1 MKLEQ
6 RIFFLICLVINSFS
20 NCSLLVTPDGYYNI
34 YRENKFENILNLKP
48 NGNKSH
54 DSYYPDVCSKAV
66 KNKEGEKSF
75 ILPSFPFSTKEYAN
89 VIVTKGSHMTL
100 GDEEYHQIFNIN
112 RFLNIVCVE
121 GSLLFSTKDVVYMS
135 ALVILPGGNFE
146 CIDCTIK
153 FRDLYPMNS
162 LIDPLGFLPGI
173 ITLGGSLSLLGKQKT
188 VYNAILIDENILEV
202 QDLSSLDIFNGYS
215 LYIFSESFPLGK
227 ASTFTLNSNQIKV
240 LEIKIPKT
248 DKSIRVFFY
257 SRFST
262 FSTST
267 TASIHIT
274 GNSNVHIENF
284 YINSFGR
291 TTNDQYSDTEL
302 IFSQDDPNLITEFIT
317 GSNQRFR
324 SSLYIE
330 HSNNVTIKNSVIL
343 ENTGETRSPLVFFG
357 SNVNISGNIISSK
370 SGSSLIAQYGTEN
383 IQSTNNYYSLS
394 FPPSKS
400 TNSALDSMDYG
411 NEGNGIF
418 SISPKINSINDIF
431 NGQIIAINHIILSDR
446 PSITGFDKDCYFPC
460 YNDSIRVSSKIQH
473 SAEFKITGSTFISSS
488 NYSESSFLFRI
499 SETGS
504 KQSSFYKIINSN
516 LSYPISVLLEN
527 NAFILDNVY
536 GLGDFSINGQIKRFD
551 IINSTLDPSATSS
564 ISLSNFSK
572 AISIQ
577 NSFMDYRSFQK
588 QNNQIYGSI
597 ITPYLYY
604 FENTMNLIKVS
615 KMYPN
620 VNHQILAGTVL
631 NMGIEII
638 IISPL
643 FGKMD
648 CIFEDES
655 GIQTIPFDK
664 SSNSCVLPYL
674 FKNEGSF
681 NVRVTLS
688 LPKSLDNIIFQVYFP
703 MVTVFNIYSF
713 YSGWAMIDSNIEKEI
728 VIDGNIFK
736 KGCQQQVLSNCTI
749 STNSK
754 LITGLPNV
762 TESDQLNRLFSSG
775 ITSISPYE
783 PVTITIPIDKESKKN
798 QIQLFFTHQPIDIE
812 SSLLSIYVEN
822 QPIFLLEPLQSNLDS
837 TFKNLTFHYE
847 NSKSLAKIKITFITR
862 GDIYLT
868 STAIYSSTNQPI
880 YNEFIGTN
888 KQLNILAIVLPIT
901 LSLFAAASI
910 LVGYF
915 VIKKYKKSNMYY
927 NRNTNGNI
935 GMKIFSTKF
944 KRRPKKVIPLS
955 IPLSTNRIT
964 MRSLQSLNS
973 MAEKP
978 VILLSIP
985 ELEKANEPEF
995 NPEKTFL
1002 QESELLDLPTPKVE
1016 PEEPRI
1022 NIVPL
1027 PRFPNVYK
1035 KEDNDNLLRELNT
1048 IGHITSENIGLF
1060 FEVDVGLPSLIIK
1073 NESEIILQ
1081 EIDYIEKDGE
1091 IQEIEGTYIDNNHP
1105 PDDPNVLIT
1114 KSNGAFIF
1122 FDRQRFFKRFN
1133 DISKFDN
1140 DFFDLK
1146 EYIVEPQ
1153 EESFEIP
1160 LMTSEDVVDQTN
1172 INIMEF
1178 LLCPRLNRVALN
1190 IYLKSFQN
1198 RIYKLRYGK
1207 YGSSKNSI
1215 LVIEGTSYYYD
1226 CTDIRLPIST
1236 PRSNLDFGITDG
1248 NKCIVDRKYREKLKY
1263 KNVYNEPF
1271 KIYTLFPD
1279 SNDNV
1284 TISTSKCCTR
1294 IDPFSSFDVDI
1305 IVTLKTTTKF
1315 NEKVTIRYETD
1326 DQELSFSTFVYLN
1339 LESQV
1344 SSKIDFDEIV
1354 LEKYL
1359 SEGSFGVVYSATWRS
1374 SSVAVKLFKH
1384 HYSKEEIDR
1393 ESSMLSR
1400 IKHPNIVSF
1409 IGSLNFLNTYGIVID
1424 YHPRGSLNNYIRNEN
1439 IKLSMVQNIRISLD
1453 ISRACSFL
1461 HKNGII
1467 HRDLKPHNVLIV
1479 SFDPDS
1485 SICAKISDFGTCKE
1499 INGKHEL
1506 KSRAG
1511 TTRYMSPEILEGLPY
1526 TYSTDVY
1533 SFAILFFELLSGR
1546 VPFGEI
1552 PKKELLR
1559 FVRLGTRPRLDQDV
1573 FADNDI
1579 SLILL
1584 ACWNPNPRGRPTFD
1598 TLIDLLEKLL
1608 KKYKESPKRN
1618 KKNQNQ

>member
-20 NCSLLVTPDGYYNI
+20 NCSLLVAPDGYYNI
-34 YRENKFENILNLKP
+34 YRENKIENILNLKP
-48 NGNKSH
+48 NGNKSQ

-66 KNKEGEKSF
+66 KNKEGVKSF
-75 ILPSFPFSTKEYAN
+75 ILSSFPLSTKEYAN

-100 GDEEYHQIFNIN
+100 GDGEYHQIFNIN

-121 GSLLFSTKDVVYMS
+121 GSLVFSTKDVVYMS

-153 FRDLYPMNS
+153 FRDLYPTNS
-162 LIDPLGFLPGI
+162 LIDPFGFLPGI

-188 VYNAILIDENILEV
+188 VYSAVLIDENILEV
-202 QDLSSLDIFNGYS
+202 QDISSLDIFNGYS
-215 LYIFSESFPLGK
+215 LFIFSESFPLGK
-227 ASTFTLNSNQIKV
+227 ASTFTFNSNQIKV

-284 YINSFGR
+284 YIDSFGR

-302 IFSQDDPNLITEFIT
+302 IFSQDDPNLITGFIN

-343 ENTGETRSPLVFFG
+343 ENRGETRSPLIFFG

-394 FPPSKS
+394 LPLLKS
-400 TNSALDSMDYG
+400 LNSTLDSMDYG

-446 PSITGFDKDCYFPC
+446 SSITGFDKDCYSPC
-460 YNDSIRVSSKIQH
+460 YNDSIRVSSKVQH
-473 SAEFKITGSTFISSS
+473 SVEFKITGSTFISSS

-536 GLGDFSINGQIKRFD
+536 GFGNFTINGLIKRLD
-551 IINSTLDPSATSS
+551 IINSTLDPSVTSS

-638 IISPL
+638 IIAPL

-655 GIQTIPFDK
+655 GIQTIPFNK

-688 LPKSLDNIIFQVYFP
+688 LTKSLDNIIFQVYFP

-728 VIDGNIFK
+728 IIDGNIFK
-736 KGCQQQVLSNCTI
+736 KGCQQQVLGNCTI

-754 LITGLPNV
+754 LITGLPSV
-762 TESDQLNRLFSSG
+762 TESDKLNRLFSSG
-775 ITSISPYE
+775 ITSINPYE

-812 SSLLSIYVEN
+812 TSLLSIYVEN

-847 NSKSLAKIKITFITR
+847 NSKSLEKIKITFITR

-880 YNEFIGTN
+880 YNEVIGIN
-888 KQLNILAIVLPIT
+888 EQLNILAIVLPIT
-901 LSLFAAASI
+901 ISLFAAASI
-910 LVGYF
+910 LAGYL
-915 VIKKYKKSNMYY
+915 VIKKYKKPNMYY

-935 GMKIFSTKF
+935 GMKVFSTKF

-964 MRSLQSLNS
+964 KKSLQSLDS
-973 MAEKP
+973 MAENP

-1027 PRFPNVYK
+1027 PRFPTVYK
-1035 KEDNDNLLRELNT
+1035 KEDNDKLLKELNIT
-1048 IGHITSENIGLF
+1048 GPITSENIESF

-1081 EIDYIEKDGE
+1081 EIDYIETGE
-1091 IQEIEGTYIDNNHP
+1091 IQEMEGSFLEDKSTDTTVI
-1105 PDDPNVLIT
+1105 VT
-1114 KSNGAFIF
+1114 KSDGLPKF
-1122 FDRQRFFKRFN
+1122 FQTKVFSKRFN

-1146 EYIVEPQ
+1146 EYIVEHQ

-1160 LMTSEDVVDQTN
+1160 FMTSEDEVDETK
-1172 INIMEF
+1172 INIIDF
-1178 LLCPRLNRVALN
+1178 LLSPKSNKVALN
-1190 IYLKSFQN
+1190 MYLKSFQN
-1198 RIYKLRYGK
+1198 RNHKLCYGK
-1207 YGSSKNSI
+1207 YGSNKNSI

-1226 CTDIRLPIST
+1226 CTDVRLPIST
-1236 PRSNLDFGITDG
+1236 PRSNLNFGITDG
-1248 NKCIVDRKYREKLKY
+1248 NKCIVDRKYRERLQY
-1263 KNVYNEPF
+1263 INVYSEPF
-1271 KIYTLFPD
+1271 RIYTLFPD

-1284 TISTSKCCTR
+1284 TITTSECCKE
-1294 IDPFSSFDVDI
+1294 IDPFGSLDVDI
-1305 IVTLKTTTKF
+1305 FVTLKTTTKF

-1326 DQELSFSTFVYLN
+1326 DKELAFSTFVYLN

-1359 SEGSFGVVYSATWRS
+1359 SEGSFGVVYSAIWRS

-1384 HYSKEEIDR
+1384 HYSKDEIDK
-1393 ESSMLSR
+1393 ETSILSK

-1424 YHPRGSLNNYIRNEN
+1424 YHPRGSLNYYTRNQN

-1467 HRDLKPHNVLIV
+1467 HRDLKPDNVLIV

-1485 SICAKISDFGTCKE
+1485 SICAKISDFGTCRE

-1506 KSRAG
+1506 NSKAG

-1546 VPFGEI
+1546 VPFREI
-1552 PKKELLR
+1552 PKREIPR

-1608 KKYKESPKRN
+1608 KKYKERAKRN

>member
-1 MKLEQ
+1 MKLKQ
-6 RIFFLICLVINSFS
+6 KIFILICLIINSFS
-20 NCSLLVTPDGYYNI
+20 YGGLVSPNGYYNI
-34 YRENKFENILNLKP
+34 YRENNFVNILNLKP
-48 NGNKSH
+48 TTENKTQ
-54 DSYYPDVCSKAV
+54 DSYYPDVCSNAG
-66 KNKEGEKSF
+66 KNRDGETSF
-75 ILPSFPFSTKEYAN
+75 LITSFSILSKNYIN
-89 VIVTKGSHMTL
+89 VIVTKGSHMVL
-100 GDEEYHQIFNIN
+100 GDLEYSKIRNIKTL
-112 RFLNIVCVE
+112 LNIVCVE
-121 GSLLFSTKDVVYMS
+121 GSLLFSTQSAVYMS
-135 ALVILPGGNFE
+135 ALVILPGGSFE
-146 CIDCTIK
+146 CLDCTVR
-153 FRDLYPMNS
+153 FRELYPAS
-162 LIDPLGFLPGI
+162 SQIDPFGFFPGVLA
-173 ITLGGSLSLLGKQKT
+173 LGGSLSLVGKQKT
-188 VYNAILIDENILEV
+188 TYTAINIGGNILEV
-202 QDLSSLDIFNGYS
+202 QDISTLDGFNDYS
-215 LYIFSESFPLGK
+215 LSIFSESFPLGQ
-227 ASTFTLNSNQIKV
+227 SSNFTYYLNRINV
-240 LEIKIPKT
+240 LDLVIPKT
-248 DKSIRVFFY
+248 DKNIRVFFNPNF
-257 SRFST
+257 SFFST
-262 FSTST
+262 QTESD

-274 GNSNVHIENF
+274 GNTNVYIENF
-284 YINSFGR
+284 YINSFGK
-291 TTNDQYSDTEL
+291 TTNDQYNDTEL
-302 IFSQDDPNLITEFIT
+302 VFSPDDPNLITEFIN
-317 GSNQRFR
+317 GNNQRFR
-324 SSLYIE
+324 NSLYIE

-343 ENTGETRSPLVFFG
+343 ETKETRSPLVFFG

-394 FPPSKS
+394 LPLLKS
-400 TNSALDSMDYG
+400 LNSTLDIMDYG
-411 NEGNGIF
+411 YEGNGIY
-418 SISPKINSINDIF
+418 SISPKIDSTNDIF

-446 PSITGFDKDCYFPC
+446 SSITGFDKDCYSPC

-488 NYSESSFLFRI
+488 NYSESSFLFKI

-504 KQSSFYKIINSN
+504 KQSSIYKIINSN

-536 GLGDFSINGQIKRFD
+536 GFGDFRINGLIKRFD
-551 IINSTLDPSATSS
+551 IINSTLDPSVTSS

-577 NSFMDYRSFQK
+577 NSFMDYKSFQK

-615 KMYPN
+615 KVYPN

-638 IISPL
+638 IIAPL

-655 GIQTIPFDK
+655 GIQTIPFNN

-688 LPKSLDNIIFQVYFP
+688 LTKSLDNIIFQVYFP

-736 KGCQQQVLSNCTI
+736 KGCQQQVLGNCTI
-749 STNSK
+749 STGSK
-754 LITGLPNV
+754 LITGLPSV
-762 TESDQLNRLFSSG
+762 TESDELNRLFSSG
-775 ITSISPYE
+775 ITSNNPYE

-812 SSLLSIYVEN
+812 TSPLSIYVEN

-847 NSKSLAKIKITFITR
+847 NSKSLEKIKITFITR

-880 YNEFIGTN
+880 YNQVIGIN
-888 KQLNILAIVLPIT
+888 EQLNILAIVLPIT

-910 LVGYF
+910 LVGYL
-915 VIKKYKKSNMYY
+915 VIKKYKKPNMCY

-935 GMKIFSTKF
+935 IRMKVFSKKF
-944 KRRPKKVIPLS
+944 KRRPKKVIPHS

-964 MRSLQSLNS
+964 KKSLQSLDS

-985 ELEKANEPEF
+985 ELEKPNEPEF
-995 NPEKTFL
+995 NPEETFL
-1002 QESELLDLPTPKVE
+1002 QEPELLDLPTPKVE

-1027 PRFPNVYK
+1027 PRFPTVNK
-1035 KEDNDNLLRELNT
+1035 KEDNNDKLLKKLNKT
-1048 IGHITSENIGLF
+1048 PVTSENIESF

-1073 NESEIILQ
+1073 NESEITLQ
-1081 EIDYIEKDGE
+1081 EIDYIETGE
-1091 IQEIEGTYIDNNHP
+1091 IQEMEGSFLEDKSTDKMVVVKNSTGFLNFFP
-1105 PDDPNVLIT
+1105 T
-1114 KSNGAFIF
+1114 KVFS
-1122 FDRQRFFKRFN
+1122 KRFN
-1133 DISKFDN
+1133 GISKFDN

-1153 EESFEIP
+1153 EESLEIP
-1160 LMTSEDVVDQTN
+1160 PMTSKDQIDKTK
-1172 INIMEF
+1172 INIIDF
-1178 LLCPRLNRVALN
+1178 LLCPKSNKVALN
-1190 IYLKSFQN
+1190 IYLKSFKN
-1198 RIYKLRYGK
+1198 RNRKLCYGK

-1215 LVIEGTSYYYD
+1215 LIMEGTSYYYD
-1226 CTDIRLPIST
+1226 CTDVRLPVSI
-1236 PRSNLDFGITDG
+1236 PRSNLNFGITDG
-1248 NKCIVDRKYREKLKY
+1248 NKCIVDTKYREKLQY
-1263 KNVYNEPF
+1263 INVYNEPF
-1271 KIYTLFPD
+1271 RIYTVFPD

-1284 TISTSKCCTR
+1284 TISNSECCKH
-1294 IDPFSSFDVDI
+1294 IEPFSSLDVDI
-1305 IVTLKTTTKF
+1305 FVTLKTTTKF
-1315 NEKVTIRYETD
+1315 NEKVTIRYETND
-1326 DQELSFSTFVYLN
+1326 KELAFSTFVYLN

-1374 SSVAVKLFKH
+1374 SRVAVKLFKH
-1384 HYSKEEIDR
+1384 HYSKDYIDR
-1393 ESSMLSR
+1393 ETSILSKM
-1400 IKHPNIVSF
+1400 KHPNIVSF
-1409 IGSLNFLNTYGIVID
+1409 IGSLNFLNTYGVVVD
-1424 YHPRGSLNNYIRNEN
+1424 YHPRGSLNYYTRNQN
-1439 IKLSMVQNIRISLD
+1439 IKLSIVQNIRISLD

-1467 HRDLKPHNVLIV
+1467 HRDLKPSNVLIV

-1485 SICAKISDFGTCKE
+1485 SICARISDLGTCKE
-1499 INGKHEL
+1499 INGMHEL
-1506 KSRAG
+1506 KTKAG
-1511 TTRYMSPEILEGLPY
+1511 TIRYMSPEILGGLPY

-1546 VPFGEI
+1546 VPFNEI
-1552 PKKELLR
+1552 PKKEIPK
-1559 FVRLGTRPRLDQDV
+1559 FVCLGTRPRLDQDV

-1608 KKYKESPKRN
+1608 KKYKESAKRN